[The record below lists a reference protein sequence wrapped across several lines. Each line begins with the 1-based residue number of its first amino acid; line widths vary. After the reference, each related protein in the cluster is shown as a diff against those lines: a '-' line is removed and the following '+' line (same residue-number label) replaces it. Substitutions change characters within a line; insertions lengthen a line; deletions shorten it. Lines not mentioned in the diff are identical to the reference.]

1 MKHLLAVIAALA
13 LASCAS
19 SAQIGGMVA
28 VPSSQL
34 DANSQLQSAV
44 SLGNILGGQGT
55 QGLRASEVSSLAF
68 EEALRQS
75 LAAQGILA
83 QDEARFRLD
92 AQLEGIVHPLFGY
105 NMTVTST
112 VNYTLTEIATSS
124 VVFQQ
129 EISESDTAALAVA
142 FSGEDRLRLA
152 LEGSIKANI
161 TSFIELLRQSVENS
175 THATAKPKPI
185 ERFSRLWRR
194 VYDRKMT
201 QPSIA

>member
-1 MKHLLAVIAALA
+1 MKHILAMIAALA
-13 LASCAS
+13 LASCAFT
-19 SAQIGGMVA
+19 AQVGGMVA

-55 QGLRASEVSSLAF
+55 QGLRASEVGSLAF

-75 LAAQGILA
+75 MAAQGILA

-161 TSFIELLRQSVENS
+161 TSFIELLRQSMENS
-175 THATAKPKPI
+175 THAATKPKPI

-201 QPSIA
+201 QPSVA